1 MMRHFIALLALSSIL
16 VACDASKKVAN
27 GDDGI
32 IEIVF
37 LQVNDVYEIAPLSD
51 GTGGMARVATLR
63 KELLAKNPN
72 TFTILSGDF
81 ISPSVIGTLKYE
93 GKRIRGRQM
102 VDVMNAAGIDWV
114 VFGNHEFDY
123 DDYNDLQA
131 RIDESSFT
139 WLAANARFQPDPKQ
153 PPVRFFKNRNGVK
166 TDCPDEQTLVVKDAD
181 GTIVKLGL
189 FGVLINTGR
198 KPWVIYTDWFEA
210 AKNSRENLRKQNV
223 DICVGLTHL
232 AAADDIKLAGMLPDV
247 PLFMGG
253 HDHENQRHVVG
264 KSVVAKAD
272 ANAKTA
278 YVHTLRYNKK
288 TKTSTLTSELKTI
301 DGKIADDPVTAATIA
316 KWEKIKN
323 ESLASSGFNA
333 NTVVVKLSETLD
345 CRETTIRFKQA
356 PVGTILNEAM
366 VAVAKKNPDCAF
378 FNSGS
383 IRIDDQLT
391 GTLTEIDIVRMLPFG
406 GGISEVDMK
415 GALLLKTLEAHAG
428 NVGLGGYLQL
438 WQLTSSDGKW
448 LVKGQPIEPQKTYRV
463 VMSDFL
469 LTGAEQNMGFL
480 KADITDAATGTT
492 NNPDVLKIQRAD
504 PKNKNDLRAD
514 VRHALIAYW
523 RKE

>member
-1 MMRHFIALLALSSIL
+1 MMRHIIALFALSTLL
-16 VACDASKKVAN
+16 VACDASKKAAG

-37 LQVNDVYEIAPLSD
+37 LQLNDVYEIAPLSD
-51 GTGGMARVATLR
+51 GTGGMARVAALR
-63 KELLAKNPN
+63 KTLLAKNPN
-72 TFTILSGDF
+72 TFTVLSGDF

-102 VDVMNAAGIDWV
+102 VDVMNATGIDWV

-123 DDYNDLQA
+123 DDPNDLQA

-139 WLAANARFQPDPKQ
+139 WFAANARFLADVSMPST
-153 PPVRFFKNRNGVK
+153 RFFKNKDGVK
-166 TDCPDEQTLVVKDAD
+166 TDCPDEKAFVVKDAD
-181 GTIVKLGL
+181 GTTVKLGV

-198 KPWVIYTDWFEA
+198 KPWVVYSDWFEA
-210 AKNSRENLRKQNV
+210 AKKSRENLRQQNA

-247 PLFMGG
+247 PLLMGG

-272 ANAKTA
+272 ANAKTV
-278 YVHTLRYNKK
+278 YVHTIRYDKK
-288 TKTSTLTSELKTI
+288 RKTTKLTSELITI
-301 DGKIADDPVTAATIA
+301 DDKIADDPVVAATIA

-333 NTVVVKLSETLD
+333 NTAVVKLSEVLD
-345 CRETTIRFKQA
+345 CRESTIRFKQA
-356 PVGTILNEAM
+356 PIGNIINEAM
-366 VAVAKKNPDCAF
+366 VAVAKKNPDCAL

-391 GTLTEIDIVRMLPFG
+391 GTLNEIDIVRMLPFG
-406 GGISEVDMK
+406 GGISEVDMR
-415 GALLLKTLEAHAG
+415 GALLLKTLVAHSG

-438 WQLTSSDGKW
+438 WQLTQSDGKW
-448 LVKGQPIEPQKTYRV
+448 LVNGAPIDPQKTYRV

-480 KADITDAATGTT
+480 KADITNAATGAT
-492 NNPDVLKIQRAD
+492 NNPDVLKIERAD